1 MVRTK
6 YQLYY
11 FEVIIVIITI
21 IIKLLFNSLVELYVP
36 VLLWPNYYSKKLLD
50 IIQWR
55 QGLHLF

>member
-36 VLLWPNYYSKKLLD
+36 VLLWQNYYSKKILD
-50 IIQWR
+50 IIQ
-55 QGLHLF
+55 